1 GWLRPPMGF
10 VKLNVD
16 ASFDHDLLRGTAG
29 AVLRDDKG
37 RFIVGGSWR
46 LDWCADVLTAEALA
60 LRFGL
65 TLAQKAGCNRLI
77 VNSDNTEV
85 IDMMKNGGQSAGAA
99 TAVFDDCYFM
109 ACEFTITRFEH
120 CNREANKVAHEI
132 ARLANFSTT
141 RDWFEELMVG
151 IVSLLIDDVT
161 VISN

>member
-1 GWLRPPMGF
+1 M
-10 VKLNVD
+10 
-16 ASFDHDLLRGTAG
+16 
-29 AVLRDDKG
+29 
-37 RFIVGGSWR
+37 
-46 LDWCADVLTAEALA
+46 A

-85 IDMMKNGGQSAGAA
+85 IDTMKNGGQSAGAV
-99 TAVFDDCYFM
+99 TVVFDDCYFM
-109 ACEFTITRFEH
+109 SCEFTITRFEH

-132 ARLANFSTT
+132 ARLANFFVT
-141 RDWFEELMVG
+141 RDWFEEPMVD